1 MYVDRFLYVNKRTV
15 QYYDCQSTQY
25 FTKIPLQNLAI
36 YRNYQMSVV
45 DVSTRITTVLSLLYH
60 FLQLL
65 HQDLCIYV
73 VLSIVHTIVTYTYA
87 CIVLYFRRIYF
98 IQRVSKDYAH
108 SCFCYQK
115 ICVMNLCILICTNNK
130 NNLTCRL
137 RDKG

>member
-1 MYVDRFLYVNKRTV
+1 MYVDRCLNVNKRTV
-15 QYYDCQSTQY
+15 QYYYCQSTQY
-25 FTKIPLQNLAI
+25 FTKVPLRNSAI
-36 YRNYQMSVV
+36 YRTYQMSAV

-73 VLSIVHTIVTYTYA
+73 VLSIVLTIVTYTYV
-87 CIVLYFRRIYF
+87 CIALYFRRIYF

-108 SCFCYQK
+108 SFFCYHK
-115 ICVMNLCILICTNNK
+115 ICVMNLCIFICRNNI
-130 NNLTCRL
+130 NNLACRL

>member
-1 MYVDRFLYVNKRTV
+1 MLIKNGAILLLSINTIFCKV
-15 QYYDCQSTQY
+15 
-25 FTKIPLQNLAI
+25 PLWNSEI
-36 YRNYQMSVV
+36 YRNYQISAVNV
-45 DVSTRITTVLSLLYH
+45 QNRITTVLSLLYH

-73 VLSIVHTIVTYTYA
+73 VLSIIHTIVTYTYV

-130 NNLTCRL
+130 NNSTCRL